1 MLVLSRKKDE
11 ALQIGDDIKITVCH
25 VGNGKVRIGID
36 APKELNITRC
46 DAQSAEQVT
55 PEVNNTRN
63 YPILDRPLNIWF

>member
-46 DAQSAEQVT
+46 DAQGAEQGT
-55 PEVNNTRN
+55 PAVNNTRD
-63 YPILDRPLNIWF
+63 YPQMDGPLGICF

>member
-46 DAQSAEQVT
+46 DDQSAEQVT
-55 PEVNNTRN
+55 PVSVATRD
-63 YPILDRPLNIWF
+63 YPHREGPQGWCF

>member
-11 ALQIGDDIKITVCH
+11 ALQIGDNIRITVCH

-46 DAQSAEQVT
+46 DAQGAEQVT
-55 PEVNNTRN
+55 PVVNNTP
-63 YPILDRPLNIWF
+63 YCPVLDRPLDIGF